1 METGV
6 PQGSKLGPLL
16 FLIFY
21 NDLPFSLTCE
31 VDAYADDSTLT
42 STGKTIE
49 DISEGL
55 SLNFEKVCN
64 WMNQNRL
71 KLNTDKTHILTV
83 GTNQKLNTLSSG
95 V

>member
-55 SLNFEKVCN
+55 ILNFEKVCN

-71 KLNTDKTHILTV
+71 KLN
-83 GTNQKLNTLSSG
+83 
-95 V
+95 